1 MLLQRLQQQ
10 TGNVTS
16 WQQQQ
21 QPQHVGPIRSP
32 KSAKGRPPLHA
43 PPGKAK
49 GSWNTLGL
57 ISAFALAQQQQEQ
70 EQQQQQQ
77 AAASHAAAAAAVVSG
92 PTVVV
97 PRVRARKG
105 ATHNTMMQ

>member
-21 QPQHVGPIRSP
+21 QHVGPIRSP

-57 ISAFALAQQQQEQ
+57 ISAFALAQQQQEH

-77 AAASHAAAAAAVVSG
+77 QQLVASHAAAAAAVVSG

-105 ATHNTMMQ
+105 ATHQTMMQ